1 MGRRFDP
8 DRAHV
13 NSTYTDESLI
23 HEISKLS
30 IVILCHK
37 RTWHLK
43 KVLDALSLCPEV
55 KESEVIFVAQDSPSE
70 VLDIINDFKFA
81 KKTLLKFNNLA
92 FKSSAHAIN
101 HNLFAGLKEGF
112 LGKQSKYCIVLED
125 DIVVAPDAINFL
137 LQSIRVFGSDKRFR
151 GVMSYSFNQSGIH
164 SRGDVVKI
172 NFGIGFGWIINDSIY
187 KELLRFWTGNE
198 ENHWDYFVEPYTR
211 TGFLIAPL
219 YSKIL
224 NIGFDESATHS
235 AKDSKLGNLMEK
247 SFRIGLEKAPTQV
260 KEIKARYQHLRKDL
274 CVISSLSKLQS
285 IQLYLLRE
293 ISFKLYKLA
302 LKDKPRIHFIW
313 RKLRNFT
320 DQRFSNVSQA
330 SST

>member
-1 MGRRFDP
+1 
-8 DRAHV
+8 V
-13 NSTYTDESLI
+13 NSMYTDESPI

-37 RTWHLK
+37 RTWHLR

-70 VLDIINDFKFA
+70 VLDIIEDFNFA
-81 KKTLLKFNNLA
+81 KKTVLKFNNLA
-92 FKSSAHAIN
+92 FKSSSHAIN

-125 DIVVAPDAINFL
+125 DIVVAPDAINFML
-137 LQSIRVFGSDKRFR
+137 ESIRVFGRNRRFR
-151 GVMSYSFNQSGIH
+151 GVMSYSFNQLGSH
-164 SRGDVVKI
+164 ARGDVVKI
-172 NFGIGFGWIINDSIY
+172 NFGIGFGWTITKSSY
-187 KELLRFWTGNE
+187 KGLLKFWTGKE
-198 ENHWDYFVEPYTR
+198 ESHWDYFVEPYLR
-211 TGFLIAPL
+211 TGFLIAPI
-219 YSKIL
+219 YSKVL

-235 AKDSKLGNLMEK
+235 ANDSELGDVMEK
-247 SFRIGLEKAPTQV
+247 SFRIGFEKAPTQV
-260 KEIKARYQHLRKDL
+260 KEIRAHYQHPRKDL

-320 DQRFSNVSQA
+320 DQKFSNVTQA

>member
-1 MGRRFDP
+1 
-8 DRAHV
+8 
-13 NSTYTDESLI
+13 
-23 HEISKLS
+23 
-30 IVILCHK
+30 VILCHK

-112 LGKQSKYCIVLED
+112 LGKQSKYCIVLD
-125 DIVVAPDAINFL
+125 
-137 LQSIRVFGSDKRFR
+137 
-151 GVMSYSFNQSGIH
+151 
-164 SRGDVVKI
+164 
-172 NFGIGFGWIINDSIY
+172 
-187 KELLRFWTGNE
+187 
-198 ENHWDYFVEPYTR
+198 
-211 TGFLIAPL
+211 LIAPI

-235 AKDSKLGNLMEK
+235 ANDSKLGNLMEK

-260 KEIKARYQHLRKDL
+260 KEIKTHYQHPRKDL

-302 LKDKPRIHFIW
+302 LKDKSRIHFIW
-313 RKLRNFT
+313 RKFRNFT